1 MRRLLRSI
9 PLIFDKGI
17 STYINSQPQPSFK
30 CYYFR
35 IVWRSA
41 ESGSWSRKSS
51 SSGPGTEPGKGQT
64 ESQVTRSNESCKECA
79 PRTYVLYWFFTY
91 RYYPDHIYISIDF
104 TFYTSVIIRTSV
116 LCILS
121 FNFCIHV
128 WLYQIFINQDTLNKT
143 KSRTNTTISLSN
155 WRYFNC
161 GVRTGE
167 I

>member
-1 MRRLLRSI
+1 M
-9 PLIFDKGI
+9 
-17 STYINSQPQPSFK
+17 YSQPQPSFK
-30 CYYFR
+30 CYYFK
-35 IVWRSA
+35 IVW
-41 ESGSWSRKSS
+41 WSIYRVGQWKQTVTKFQTR
-51 SSGPGTEPGKGQT
+51 TETGEWQT
-64 ESQVTRSNESCKECA
+64 DSQVTKSRESCKEGA

-143 KSRTNTTISLSN
+143 KSRKNHTISLSN

-161 GVRTGE
+161 GVRKGE

>member
-116 LCILS
+116 LYIVIQLFSTLTFLHTCMIVS
-121 FNFCIHV
+121 N
-128 WLYQIFINQDTLNKT
+128 LYQ
-143 KSRTNTTISLSN
+143 SG
-155 WRYFNC
+155 YF
-161 GVRTGE
+161 E
-167 I
+167 